1 MPTTDDSDHTS
12 IPQQSLTEN
21 PSLTPPDPS
30 VPSQPPAA
38 RRRDKPQLSCKACRR
53 RKVRCDRLHPCSNCS
68 SRGMSSTCV
77 YIPQSTGPRGSKA
90 AAHVQDRI
98 NHLEGLVMGLMQQT
112 GSSTGLASTPTTN
125 SADDPPGT
133 PSGNATQISR
143 EDIIPEIAPS
153 PSDYGSVR
161 IRHSGVSYI
170 SSSHW
175 AAVLD
180 DIAELR
186 DHIEQDYEL
195 HEMITHF
202 DHDSNSL
209 PSVPHSGKFLREY
222 EEFWKSPHDA
232 PIVWIGLLLSMMCLS
247 TQVQNFY
254 LEKFTTTAPDQIQ
267 IFREQI
273 TQCLILGHYT
283 EGGPHVLETLTLYL
297 MTEIFPSKDTAPGI
311 RILASTI
318 VTIATQMGYHRDARH
333 FPNITPFAAEMRR
346 RTWAIIVQIDF
357 NISMQMGLARIIKS
371 TQTDVAEPRNLLDSD
386 FDENTPVLPPSRPE
400 SEITPTLYTL
410 AKTRLIVVG
419 AQIAD
424 VATEPGM
431 CSYARVLELDGLVAE
446 YRAALPASMKW
457 DGLESSLSVPAQVLI
472 KRIWLEVCVHR
483 LRIVLH
489 KRFFVA
495 SQTRAKERKYP
506 RSRSACV
513 EAAMKILELQHLV
526 DEETRVDGRLYQ
538 TRWRVTASFI
548 HDFLLATS
556 LLCFYL
562 QNQPVM
568 EQEGNSVAVVDGH
581 ACTGR
586 IKQLLRLSQVIWL
599 RESHSS
605 QEARKAVSALHY
617 VLGDLTGHVYGPDIV
632 PAEFVNI
639 DFSFAEEIFRP
650 ERDSPEPLDDEAW
663 DGDWQ
668 QMEV

>member
-1 MPTTDDSDHTS
+1 
-12 IPQQSLTEN
+12 
-21 PSLTPPDPS
+21 
-30 VPSQPPAA
+30 
-38 RRRDKPQLSCKACRR
+38 
-53 RKVRCDRLHPCSNCS
+53 
-68 SRGMSSTCV
+68 
-77 YIPQSTGPRGSKA
+77 
-90 AAHVQDRI
+90 
-98 NHLEGLVMGLMQQT
+98 MGLMQQT
-112 GSSTGLASTPTTN
+112 GSSTGLASTPTTSN
-125 SADDPPGT
+125 ADDPPDT
-133 PSGNATQISR
+133 PSGITSQIPR
-143 EDIIPEIAPS
+143 EDKIPEVAPS

-186 DHIEQDYEL
+186 DHIEQDNEL
-195 HEMITHF
+195 HEMVTYY
-202 DHDSNSL
+202 DHNSSSL
-209 PSVPHSGKFLREY
+209 PSPQLFYSGGCTHISVDSILESIPPRPVVDRLISRYFNELDLSSGVPHTGKFLREY

-247 TQVQNFY
+247 TQVQN
-254 LEKFTTTAPDQIQ
+254 LSLDKSTTTTAPDQIK

-273 TQCLILGHYT
+273 TQCLLLGHYT

-297 MTEIFPSKDTAPGI
+297 MTEVFPSKDTAPGL

-318 VTIATQMGYHRDARH
+318 VTIATQMGYHRDAKH

-346 RTWAIIVQIDF
+346 RTWAVIVQIDF

-386 FDENTPVLPPSRPE
+386 FDENTPILPPSRPE

-472 KRIWLEVCVHR
+472 KRIWLEAR
-483 LRIVLH
+483 E
-489 KRFFVA
+489 
-495 SQTRAKERKYP
+495 KERKYP
-506 RSRSACV
+506 YSRSTCV

-562 QNQPVM
+562 QSQPVM
-568 EQEGNSVAVVDGH
+568 EQEESSGVEVDDY
-581 ACTGR
+581 AWTGR

-605 QEARKAVSALHY
+605 QEARKAASALHY
-617 VLGDLTGHVYGPDIV
+617 VLGDQGESGHPKPNLTGHVYGPDMM
-632 PAEFVNI
+632 PAEFMKL
-639 DFSFAEEIFRP
+639 DFAFVEEIFRP
-650 ERDSPEPLDDEAW
+650 ERVLPEPLDDEAW

-668 QMEV
+668 QMQV